1 MTHSDTKT
9 KLENL
14 PTKPGVYLMK
24 DKSSRIIYVGKAKS
38 LRHRVRAYF
47 QDTPPYHPKISALVS
62 KISDFDVLA
71 TDSEMEALI
80 LESNLIK
87 EYKPRYNVNL
97 KDDKRY
103 PYLKITFEVFPRV
116 LVVRRVKKD
125 KAKYF
130 GPYTNVKAMRQ
141 TLRVLR
147 RIFPVRSCNVALPSQ
162 RRVKLC
168 LDFYIKRCLGPCEG
182 KINEKEYREIIDN
195 VCLFLSGRN
204 KALLSHLKERME
216 HYAKRE
222 NFEMAAQIRDQ
233 IKALDSVTEKQ
244 KVADVE
250 KVDKDIIAFAREK
263 SEGSLPDKE
272 WQACPPIF
280 DRRAGAFG
288 GKDILVVAL
297 QIREGILIGRQNFH
311 LTAFKETEDKE
322 ILSTFLRQ
330 YYMHSVVIPPE
341 IILPIKIDDQEMIQ
355 DWLASKRARIL
366 CLEKGKVRFLIPQ
379 RGEKVKLL
387 EMATYNAQLSLD
399 ELLLQKSEAKRKIPQ
414 VIKSLEKD
422 LYLSLPPRKIAA
434 FDISN
439 LGSSDAVGSL
449 VFFED
454 GRPRKSQ
461 YRRFKIKTVEG
472 QDDFAMMGEVVKRY
486 FTRLTEE
493 KKEFPDLVLVDGGK
507 GQLSTTLETL
517 TTLGIKN
524 QNVIALAKRL
534 DEVFLPGK
542 SDSLM
547 IPKGSAS
554 LKLLQRIRNE
564 AHRFAV
570 EYHRKLRKKRTI
582 RSELD
587 RIPGIGPARRK
598 ILLKHFG
605 SVERIK
611 QVSLEE
617 LLEIEG
623 ISKKVAEN
631 IYNYFHP

>member
-1 MTHSDTKT
+1 MIMDIKA
-9 KLENL
+9 KMENL

-24 DKSSRIIYVGKAKS
+24 DKSGRIIYVGKAKS
-38 LRHRVRAYF
+38 LRSRVRAYF
-47 QDTPPYHPKISALVS
+47 QGAQPHHPRVSALIS

-71 TDSEMEALI
+71 TGSEMEALI

-87 EYKPRYNVNL
+87 EHTPRYNVNL

-103 PYLKITFEVFPRV
+103 PYLKVTSEAFPRV

-141 TLRVLR
+141 TLRILR
-147 RIFPVRSCNVALPSQ
+147 KIFPVRSCNVALPSQ
-162 RRVKLC
+162 RKIKLC
-168 LDFYIKRCLGPCEG
+168 LDFHIKRCLGPCEG
-182 KINEKEYREIIDN
+182 KIGEKEYREIIDD

-204 KALLSHLKERME
+204 EALLSHLKERME
-216 HYAKRE
+216 HYAKTE
-222 NFEMAAQIRDQ
+222 DFEMAAQIRDQ
-233 IKALDSVTEKQ
+233 IKALESVMEKQ
-244 KVADVE
+244 KVADTE
-250 KVDKDIIAFAREK
+250 KVDRDIIAFARYK
-263 SEGSLPDKE
+263 
-272 WQACPPIF
+272 
-280 DRRAGAFG
+280 
-288 GKDILVVAL
+288 KDVCVLAL
-297 QIREGILIGRQNFH
+297 QIREGVLIGRQNFH
-311 LTAFKETEDKE
+311 LTALTESEDKE
-322 ILSTFLRQ
+322 ILSTFFRQ

-341 IILPIKIDDQEMIQ
+341 IILPIEMDDQQMIQ
-355 DWLASKRARIL
+355 DWLASRR
-366 CLEKGKVRFLIPQ
+366 KGKVRFLIPQ

-387 EMATYNAQLSLD
+387 EMANYNAQLSLD
-399 ELLLQKSEAKRKIPQ
+399 ELLLQKSEAKKKVPQ
-414 VIKSLEKD
+414 AIKSLEKD
-422 LYLSLPPRKIAA
+422 LYLSIPPRKIAA

-439 LGSSDAVGSL
+439 LGASDAVGSL
-449 VFFED
+449 VFFDD
-454 GRPRKSQ
+454 GQPRKSQ
-461 YRRFKIKTVEG
+461 YRRFRIRTVEG
-472 QDDFAMMGEVVKRY
+472 QDDFAMMGEVVRRY

-517 TTLGIKN
+517 KTLGIKN
-524 QNVIALAKRL
+524 QNMIALAKRL

-547 IPKGSAS
+547 IPKSSAS

-587 RIPGIGPARRK
+587 GIPGIGPTRRK
-598 ILLKHFG
+598 ILLKQFG

-611 QVSLEE
+611 DASSEE
-617 LLEIEG
+617 LLQIEG
-623 ISKKVAEN
+623 ISKRVAEN
-631 IYNYFHP
+631 IHKYFHP

>member
-1 MTHSDTKT
+1 MLMDIKA

-24 DKSSRIIYVGKAKS
+24 DKSGRIIYVGKAKS
-38 LRHRVRAYF
+38 LRNRVRAYF
-47 QDTPPYHPKISALVS
+47 HDTLPYHPRTSALVS
-62 KISDFDVLA
+62 KISDLDVLA

-103 PYLKITFEVFPRV
+103 PYLKVTFEAFPRV

-125 KAKYF
+125 RAKYF

-141 TLRVLR
+141 TLGILR
-147 RIFPVRSCNVALPSQ
+147 RIFPLRSCNVALPSQ
-162 RRVKLC
+162 RKIKLC
-168 LDFYIKRCLGPCEG
+168 LDFYIKRCMGPCEG
-182 KINEKEYREIIDN
+182 KISEKEYREIIDN
-195 VCLFLSGRN
+195 VCLFLSSRN
-204 KALLSHLKERME
+204 EALLSHLKERME
-216 HYAKRE
+216 HYAQRE

-250 KVDKDIIAFAREK
+250 KVDKDIIAFAR
-263 SEGSLPDKE
+263 DK
-272 WQACPPIF
+272 
-280 DRRAGAFG
+280 
-288 GKDILVVAL
+288 KDIFVVVL

-311 LTAFKETEDKE
+311 LTAFKEIEDRE

-341 IILPIKIDDQEMIQ
+341 IILPIKMDDQEMIR
-355 DWLASKRARIL
+355 DWLSAKRAQIL

-399 ELLLQKSEAKRKIPQ
+399 ELLLQKSEARKKIPQ

-422 LYLSLPPRKIAA
+422 LYLSVPPRKIAA

-439 LGSSDAVGSL
+439 LGPLDAVGSL

-454 GRPRKSQ
+454 GRPKKSL

-517 TTLGIKN
+517 RRLGIKN
-524 QNVIALAKRL
+524 QNVMALAKRL

-542 SDSLM
+542 SNSLM
-547 IPKGSAS
+547 IPKDSAS

-564 AHRFAV
+564 AHRFAID
-570 EYHRKLRKKRTI
+570 YHRKLRKKRTI
-582 RSELD
+582 KSELD
-587 RIPGIGPARRK
+587 QIPGIGPARRK

-605 SVERIK
+605 SVEKIRPA
-611 QVSLEE
+611 SLEV
-617 LLEIEG
+617 LLQTEG
-623 ISKKVAEN
+623 INKKVAEN
-631 IYNYFHP
+631 IYKYFHP

>member
-1 MTHSDTKT
+1 MVLGDIKT

-14 PTKPGVYLMK
+14 PIKPGVYLMK
-24 DKSSRIIYVGKAKS
+24 DKSGRIIYVGKAKS
-38 LRHRVRAYF
+38 LRNRVRAYF
-47 QDTPPYHPKISALVS
+47 QDAPPYHPKISALVS

-103 PYLKITFEVFPRV
+103 PYLKVTFESFPRV

-141 TLRVLR
+141 TLRILR
-147 RIFPVRSCNVALPSQ
+147 RIFPVRSCNVALPSP
-162 RRVKLC
+162 RRIKLC

-182 KINEKEYREIIDN
+182 KISEKEYREIIDN

-204 KALLSHLKERME
+204 EALLSHLKERME

-222 NFEMAAQIRDQ
+222 NFEMAAKIRDQ
-233 IKALDSVTEKQ
+233 IKALDSVMERQ

-250 KVDKDIIAFAREK
+250 KVDKDIIALARDK
-263 SEGSLPDKE
+263 SEGS
-272 WQACPPIF
+272 
-280 DRRAGAFG
+280 AFG
-288 GKDILVVAL
+288 GKDVFVVAL

-311 LTAFKETEDKE
+311 LIAFKESEEKE

-330 YYMHSVVIPPE
+330 YYMHSAVIPPE
-341 IILPIKIDDQEMIQ
+341 IILPIEIEDQEMIQ
-355 DWLASKRARIL
+355 DWLASKR
-366 CLEKGKVRFLIPQ
+366 EGKVKFLIPQ

-399 ELLLQKSEAKRKIPQ
+399 ELLLQRSEAKKKVPP

-422 LYLSLPPRKIAA
+422 LYLSIPPRKIAA

-439 LGSSDAVGSL
+439 LGPSDAVGSL

-454 GRPRKSQ
+454 GHPKKSQ
-461 YRRFKIKTVEG
+461 YRRFRIRTVEG

-486 FTRLTEE
+486 FTRLSEE

-507 GQLSTTLETL
+507 GQLSTTVETL
-517 TTLGIKN
+517 NTLGIKN

-547 IPKGSAS
+547 IPKSSVS
-554 LKLLQRIRNE
+554 LKLLQRVRNE

-570 EYHRKLRKKRTI
+570 EYHRKLRKKRII

-587 RIPGIGPARRK
+587 QIRGIGPARRR
-598 ILLKHFG
+598 ILLSHFG

-611 QVSLEE
+611 QTSLEE
-617 LLEIEG
+617 LLRVEG
-623 ISKKVAEN
+623 ISQRVAEN

>member
-1 MTHSDTKT
+1 MVFNDIKT

-24 DKSSRIIYVGKAKS
+24 DKSGRIIYVGKAKS
-38 LRHRVRAYF
+38 LRNRVRAYF
-47 QDTPPYHPKISALVS
+47 QDAPPYHPKISALIS

-103 PYLKITFEVFPRV
+103 PYLKVTSEPFPRV
-116 LVVRRVKKD
+116 LVVRRVKRD

-141 TLRVLR
+141 TLRILR
-147 RIFPVRSCNVALPSQ
+147 RIFPVRSCNVVLPSS
-162 RRVKLC
+162 RKIKLC
-168 LDFYIKRCLGPCEG
+168 LDFYIKRCLGPCEE
-182 KINEKEYREIIDN
+182 KISEREYREIIDN

-204 KALLSHLKERME
+204 EALLSHLKERME
-216 HYAKRE
+216 HYAKTE

-233 IKALDSVTEKQ
+233 IKALDSVMERQ
-244 KVADVE
+244 KVMDVE
-250 KVDKDIIAFAREK
+250 KVDKDIIALARDK
-263 SEGSLPDKE
+263 SEGS
-272 WQACPPIF
+272 
-280 DRRAGAFG
+280 AFG
-288 GKDILVVAL
+288 GKDVFVVAL

-311 LTAFKETEDKE
+311 LAAFKESEDKE

-330 YYMHSVVIPPE
+330 YYMHSAVVPPE
-341 IILPIKIDDQEMIQ
+341 IILPTQIEDQEMIQ
-355 DWLASKRARIL
+355 GWLASKKEGR
-366 CLEKGKVRFLIPQ
+366 VRFLIPQ

-399 ELLLQKSEAKRKIPQ
+399 ELMLQRSEAKKKVPQ

-422 LYLSLPPRKIAA
+422 LYLSVPPRKIAA

-439 LGSSDAVGSL
+439 LGPSDAVGSL

-454 GRPRKSQ
+454 GHPKKSQ

-472 QDDFAMMGEVVKRY
+472 QDDFAMMGEVVKRH
-486 FTRLTEE
+486 FARLTEE

-507 GQLSTTLETL
+507 GQLSSTVETL
-517 TTLGIKN
+517 NTLGIKN

-547 IPKGSAS
+547 IPKSSGS

-582 RSELD
+582 TSELD
-587 RIPGIGPARRK
+587 QIPGIGPARRK
-598 ILLKHFG
+598 ILLSHLG
-605 SVERIK
+605 SVEKIK
-611 QVSLEE
+611 QADLEA
-617 LLEIEG
+617 LQKTKG
-623 ISKKVAEN
+623 IDKKVAEN
-631 IYNYFHP
+631 IYKYFHP